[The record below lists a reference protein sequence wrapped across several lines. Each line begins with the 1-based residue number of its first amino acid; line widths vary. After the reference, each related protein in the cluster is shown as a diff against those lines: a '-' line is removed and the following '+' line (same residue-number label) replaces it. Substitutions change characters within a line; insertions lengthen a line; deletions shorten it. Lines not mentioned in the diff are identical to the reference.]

1 MRVLVLC
8 PHFEP
13 DTAPTGHVMTRL
25 VEELGKREHDVHVI
39 TSLPWYKTHSV
50 DSQWTGRLVR
60 KKTTPWGSIT
70 RLHPMTSAKKNNLVA
85 RALAFGMFSMF
96 SALAG
101 VARKRCDVILVMSPP
116 LTLGLAGWL
125 AALRHRAPLVLNIQD
140 IHPEAAVATGS
151 ISNPKIISMLEALES
166 FSYKKADAI
175 TALSDDLRL
184 NIANRIEHPD
194 KVKIIPNFVDTD
206 WIYPDS
212 KFNSYRTALGLTDE
226 VVVMYAGNLGYSQPI
241 EIVIDAARRL
251 QHRQEIVFVINGEGS
266 RRLELEAKAE
276 GLENIRFVDFSPHE
290 DLNEVLAAADIHL
303 ILLKPGLGTVS
314 VPSKLYSILA
324 AGRPV
329 LASVD
334 TGTEIDLVV
343 SRTGAGRSV
352 SSNDNG
358 LFTETLIALADD
370 PVGRN
375 AAGKAGRKFAEEWL
389 SADSV
394 AQSYDELFEELLF
407 SEVNKKK
414 NFRRKL

>member
-39 TSLPWYKTHSV
+39 TSLPWYRTHSV
-50 DSQWTGRLVR
+50 DSEWTGRLAR
-60 KKTTPWGSIT
+60 KKTTSWGSIT

-85 RALAFGMFSMF
+85 RALAFVMFSMI

-101 VARKRCDVILVMSPP
+101 VAQKRCDVILVMSPP

-125 AALRHRAPLVLNIQD
+125 AVLRHRAPLVLNIQD

-151 ISNPKIISMLEALES
+151 ISNPKIISMLESLEF

-194 KVKIIPNFVDTD
+194 KVRVIPNFVDTD
-206 WIYPDS
+206 RIYPDS
-212 KFNSYRTALGLTDE
+212 KFNNYRIALGLTDE

-266 RRLELEAKAE
+266 RRVELEAKAA
-276 GLENIRFVDFSPHE
+276 GLENMRFVDFASYE

-303 ILLKPGLGTVS
+303 ILLKPGLGTAS

-358 LFTETLIALADD
+358 LFAETLIALVDD
-370 PVGRN
+370 PVGRD

-407 SEVNKKK
+407 SEVNRKK

>member
-50 DSQWTGRLVR
+50 DSQWTGRFVR
-60 KKTTPWGSIT
+60 KKTTSWGSIT

-85 RALAFGMFSMF
+85 RALAFGMFSLF

-101 VARKRCDVILVMSPP
+101 AAQKRCDVILVMSPP

-151 ISNPKIISMLEALES
+151 ISNQKIISMLERLES
-166 FSYKKADAI
+166 FSYKKADAV

-184 NIANRIEHPD
+184 NIANRIEYPD
-194 KVKIIPNFVDTD
+194 KVRVIPNFVDTD
-206 WIYPDS
+206 SIYPDS
-212 KFNSYRTALGLTDE
+212 KFNNYRMALGLTDE
-226 VVVMYAGNLGYSQPI
+226 VVIMYAGNLGYSQPV
-241 EIVIDAARRL
+241 EIVIDAARKL

-266 RRLELEAKAE
+266 RRVELEAKAA
-276 GLENIRFVDFSPHE
+276 G
-290 DLNEVLAAADIHL
+290 LNEVLAAADIHL

-358 LFTETLIALADD
+358 LFAETLIALADD
-370 PVGRN
+370 PVGRD

-407 SEVNKKK
+407 LVVNKKK

>member
-1 MRVLVLC
+1 MS
-8 PHFEP
+8 H
-13 DTAPTGHVMTRL
+13 HV
-25 VEELGKREHDVHVI
+25 HDV
-39 TSLPWYKTHSV
+39 
-50 DSQWTGRLVR
+50 QAVR
-60 KKTTPWGSIT
+60 P
-70 RLHPMTSAKKNNLVA
+70 LHHDGGEIVGWLVA
-85 RALAFGMFSMF
+85 HW
-96 SALAG
+96 LAG
-101 VARKRCDVILVMSPP
+101 CAISWM
-116 LTLGLAGWL
+116 AGWL

-151 ISNPKIISMLEALES
+151 ITNPKIISILEALES
-166 FSYKKADAI
+166 LSYKKADAI

-184 NIANRIEHPD
+184 NIASRIEHPD
-194 KVKIIPNFVDTD
+194 KVRVIPNFVDTD

-212 KFNSYRTALGLTDE
+212 KFNNYRTSLGLTDE
-226 VVVMYAGNLGYSQPI
+226 VVIMYAGNLGYSQPI

-251 QHRQEIVFVINGEGS
+251 QHHQEIVFVINGEGS
-266 RRLELEAKAE
+266 RRAELEAKAA
-276 GLENIRFVDFSPHE
+276 GLENMRFVDFSSYE

-303 ILLKPGLGTVS
+303 ILLKPGLGTAS

-343 SRTGAGRSV
+343 SRSGAGRSV
-352 SSNDNG
+352 SSNNND
-358 LFTETLIALADD
+358 LFVETLIALADD
-370 PVGRN
+370 PVGRD

-407 SEVNKKK
+407 GVANKKK

>member
-1 MRVLVLC
+1 
-8 PHFEP
+8 
-13 DTAPTGHVMTRL
+13 
-25 VEELGKREHDVHVI
+25 
-39 TSLPWYKTHSV
+39 
-50 DSQWTGRLVR
+50 
-60 KKTTPWGSIT
+60 
-70 RLHPMTSAKKNNLVA
+70 MTSAKKNNLVA
-85 RALAFGMFSMF
+85 RALAFVMFSMI

-101 VARKRCDVILVMSPP
+101 VAQKRCDVILVMSPP

-125 AALRHRAPLVLNIQD
+125 AVLRHRAPLVLNIQD

-151 ISNPKIISMLEALES
+151 ISNPKIISMLESLEF

-194 KVKIIPNFVDTD
+194 KVRVIPNFVDTD
-206 WIYPDS
+206 RIYPDS
-212 KFNSYRTALGLTDE
+212 KFNNYRIALGLTDE

-266 RRLELEAKAE
+266 RRVELEAKAA
-276 GLENIRFVDFSPHE
+276 GIENMRFVDFASYE

-303 ILLKPGLGTVS
+303 ILLKPGLGTAS

-358 LFTETLIALADD
+358 LFAETLIALVDD
-370 PVGRN
+370 PVGRD

-407 SEVNKKK
+407 GVVNTKK